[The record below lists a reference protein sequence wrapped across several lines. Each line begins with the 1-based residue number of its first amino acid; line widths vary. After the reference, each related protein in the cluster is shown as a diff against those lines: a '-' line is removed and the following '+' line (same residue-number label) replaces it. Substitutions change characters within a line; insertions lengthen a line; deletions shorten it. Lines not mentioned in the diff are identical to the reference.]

1 MTDARTDFD
10 GAVTTFR
17 NFLRSQGWSDRL
29 LWLSREHVTGHRC
42 KYWILKPDELDSDV
56 ASRRFY
62 ESTRRGSGSIRIDA
76 LSEIEGKTV
85 CYVEN
90 YGGDSRMLNFG
101 IWTGHHEVKVVR
113 SAFRWT
119 MLHVLNR
126 LRGENPFLRHVQM
139 TNRAEPGT
147 TPNPHSPSAQGA
159 GECNRW
165 RR

>member
-1 MTDARTDFD
+1 MPDARTDFD

-42 KYWILKPDELDSDV
+42 KYWILKPNELDSDV

-113 SAFRWT
+113 SAFRWAT
-119 MLHVLNR
+119 IEVLNR
-126 LRGENPFLRHVQM
+126 LRGESPFLRHVQM

-147 TPNPHSPSAQGA
+147 TRNPHLPSAQGV
-159 GECNRW
+159 GGH
-165 RR
+165 